1 MSKCHLA
8 ILIIRAVFIFA
19 GTFASGTAI
28 ADATPSSEMRTHQAL
43 RVLTDPARGRRWE
56 LGLGEVFVYDTASGA
71 LIRRIRLPGASF
83 SGARGACLPGMVLA
97 RDGALIVSSNANPA
111 LWRISPTR
119 FELERF
125 EVTLDSDQ
133 DKDFGFSTLA
143 WGDDETLHGT
153 SAIMGTS
160 WRIDLEAATATKVAT
175 SPSLRGACR

>member
-8 ILIIRAVFIFA
+8 TLIIPAVFTLGGVVA
-19 GTFASGTAI
+19 CGTA
-28 ADATPSSEMRTHQAL
+28 AAETTPLSEMRTHQAL
-43 RVLTDPARGRRWE
+43 RVLADPARGRRWE

-83 SGARGACLPGMVLA
+83 TGARGACLPGMVLA

-111 LWRISPTR
+111 LWRISPAR

-125 EVTLDSDQ
+125 ELTLDSDQ

-143 WGDDETLHGT
+143 WGDDETLQGT
-153 SAIMGTS
+153 SAIMGSS
-160 WRIDLEAATATKVAT
+160 WRIDLESATATKIAA